1 MILFTIIIISGSQNN
16 FLGSFLPPFK
26 ESGMLEKKKKIQE
39 KNNASTYFCVFRIC
53 FLYLSTLVKGE
64 YKHISG
70 VISIVLLKF
79 S

>member
-26 ESGMLEKKKKIQE
+26 ESGMLEKKKIQE

-53 FLYLSTLVKGE
+53 FLYLSTLVNGE